1 MPRMNAA
8 SHLAI
13 ARYCTANTSQAT
25 GSIHKSADHTV
36 KPVQRN
42 QFPTYNGLRVMAYGP
57 AVMSGPYRVVR
68 VREIV
73 PMWRTAHSRSPSP
86 TTTSRGPATSAH
98 DASTAPLRT
107 STSSS
112 ASGTGNDDR
121 YRNSQAPAGV
131 SEAMA
136 FDSTIQ
142 LMRFLLRLLL
152 NGVAIVVTAWLVPG
166 VVLTG
171 IAPAL
176 FAGALL
182 GFVNAIIRPI
192 LLLLTLPFTLI
203 TLGLFIFVVNAICFA
218 LTAALV
224 PGFEISGFF
233 AAFFGAILV
242 SVVSWALNTML
253 PDSERRD

>member
-1 MPRMNAA
+1 
-8 SHLAI
+8 
-13 ARYCTANTSQAT
+13 
-25 GSIHKSADHTV
+25 
-36 KPVQRN
+36 
-42 QFPTYNGLRVMAYGP
+42 
-57 AVMSGPYRVVR
+57 
-68 VREIV
+68 
-73 PMWRTAHSRSPSP
+73 
-86 TTTSRGPATSAH
+86 
-98 DASTAPLRT
+98 
-107 STSSS
+107 
-112 ASGTGNDDR
+112 
-121 YRNSQAPAGV
+121 
-131 SEAMA
+131 MA

-171 IAPAL
+171 IVPAL

-253 PDSERRD
+253 PDSERRHQG